1 MKVAVLDDDPL
12 QVEAITAVVENAGLR
27 PTGFSR
33 ANALISALRRDT
45 FDLLIIDW
53 QLPDRSG
60 LEVLAWARMNL
71 DPTPPMLLVTSRADD
86 EDVVAGL
93 NAGADDYL
101 SKPVSPEV
109 LTARVK
115 ALLRR
120 AYAPASSMRAETHA
134 GLVFDASAETVVR
147 DGEAVVLTAKEFALA
162 RLLFRNLNRAL
173 SRAYMVEAVWGSEP
187 TLTSRSLDMHISRV
201 RTKLGLRPENGFHL
215 KPVYSYGYRL
225 ERVGD
230 ARPPIEGGDG
240 I

>member
-12 QVEAITAVVENAGLR
+12 QVEAITAVVQNAGLR

-45 FDLLIIDW
+45 FDLLIVDW

-101 SKPVSPEV
+101 SKPVSPQV

-120 AYAPASSMRAETHA
+120 AYAPAASMGTETHA
-134 GLVFDASAETVVR
+134 GVAFDASTETATR
-147 DGEAVVLTAKEFALA
+147 NGEAVVLTAKEFALA

-173 SRAYMVEAVWGSEP
+173 SRAYIVEAIWGAEP
-187 TLTSRSLDMHISRV
+187 TLTSRSLDMHVSRV

-225 ERVGD
+225 ERLGD
-230 ARPPIEGGDG
+230 APLAIDG
-240 I
+240 EDAT